1 MPSTTYI
8 IEGIQLTKRNIDDI
22 IMPEDHNN
30 IVDLIKKLKE
40 KLDP

>member
-1 MPSTTYI
+1 MSTTYVI
-8 IEGIQLTKRNIDDI
+8 LGIKLTKRNLGDT

-30 IVDLIKKLKE
+30 IVDLIKKLRD